1 MRSIAAAALAIALV
15 ACGASAKAQ
24 SQQPSAAT
32 EPSPWSTVTLVLL
45 DEAPTATPPEPGIWR
60 LALTPSATPE
70 PAPAATEAPPNARDA
85 SGGYGPA
92 TPPPTLTPNPGFPG
106 QSNLVPPGYP
116 TPNSWNERL
125 RPAGPARDP
134 GPLTWARPGSYML
147 PEWSDFRLDGFA
159 GRQPLVTTYYFYW
172 HDLTDPER
180 MARFRGRFNTPPNPA
195 RYGFLFPDTHYRE
208 FSDMLDA
215 GMDFVLPVY
224 WGEPGHPGRTTA
236 QTWPHYWS
244 TEGIAPMVEAVE
256 RLHNE
261 GRPFKIGLFYDT
273 TILAN
278 ADLTTPNGRE
288 YFYVNVRDF
297 YSRIPPKYWAAIDG
311 KPIVWLYDT
320 LWVSA
325 FDQSSIDYLSER
337 FAQDF
342 GGTRLFVV
350 GESQWEF
357 AKHAPPQAR
366 LRLDGLYGWGAG
378 PSGFNSDRR
387 LTIAQVGP
395 GFKNT
400 QYCTGGAASNCFDID
415 REGGARYEQQ
425 LQQAVAS
432 GRQIVAVETWNE
444 FSEGT
449 EIAETIQ
456 TGRLYIELTR
466 KYADLLKRAWR

>member
-1 MRSIAAAALAIALV
+1 MRWIAPAALAIALV
-15 ACGASAKAQ
+15 ACGASARAQ
-24 SQQPSAAT
+24 TEPPSAAA
-32 EPSPWSTVTLVLL
+32 EPAPWSTVTLVLL
-45 DEAPTATPPEPGIWR
+45 AEAPTATPPEPGTWR
-60 LALTPSATPE
+60 LALTPGATPE
-70 PAPAATEAPPNARDA
+70 PAPTATEVPPNARDA

-92 TPPPTLTPNPGFPG
+92 IPPPTLTPNPGFPG

-116 TPNSWNERL
+116 TPNSWSERL

-134 GPLTWARPGSYML
+134 GPLTWARPGPYML
-147 PEWSDFRLDGFA
+147 PESSDFRLDSFTS
-159 GRQPLVTTYYFYW
+159 RQPLVTTYYFYW

-195 RYGFLFPDTHYRE
+195 RYSFLFPDTHYRE

-236 QTWPHYWS
+236 QTSPRYWS

-273 TILAN
+273 TILGN

-297 YSRIPPKYWAAIDG
+297 YSRIPPKYWAAVDG
-311 KPIVWLYDT
+311 RPLVWLYDT

-350 GESQWEF
+350 GESQWEI
-357 AKHAPPQAR
+357 AKHAPPQPK

-378 PSGFNSDRR
+378 PSGFNADRR

-400 QYCTGGAASNCFDID
+400 QYCQGGPEQNCFDVD
-415 REGGARYEQQ
+415 REGGARYERQ
-425 LQQAVAS
+425 LEQAIA
-432 GRQIVAVETWNE
+432 RPRTLLAVETWNE

-449 EIAETIQ
+449 DIAETVQ

-466 KYADLLKRAWR
+466 TYADLLKRVRR